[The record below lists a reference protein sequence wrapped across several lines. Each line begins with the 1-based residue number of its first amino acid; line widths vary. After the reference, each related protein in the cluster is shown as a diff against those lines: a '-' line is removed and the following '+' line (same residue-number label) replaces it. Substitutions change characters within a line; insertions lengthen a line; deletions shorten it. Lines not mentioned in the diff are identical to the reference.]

1 MPETYTQTYTLKDR
15 LLAPIF
21 MLFGASIC
29 LVSLIIFAPVLLFG
43 NLRKILTYRKWYRT
57 DYIGLEEYHLA
68 LEQRMASLSFII
80 HMFSELL
87 ESVIG
92 VPVALIGIFF
102 PKVLARYEKIM
113 DCLTKRLL
121 RF

>member
-1 MPETYTQTYTLKDR
+1 MPKTYTLKDR
-15 LLAPIF
+15 LLPPVF
-21 MLFGASIC
+21 MQLIAIVC

-57 DYIGLEEYHLA
+57 DYIGPEEYRLA
-68 LEQRMASLSFII
+68 LEQRMASLSSII
-80 HMFSELL
+80 HMFSSLL

-102 PKVLARYEKIM
+102 PKVLTRYTKIM
-113 DCLTKRLL
+113 DCLTKRLI